1 MKLRVI
7 TNSAPSIAPNITE
20 IRQTSPTTIFV
31 SWKPLTLSE
40 ARGFITFYI
49 IEYYPS
55 PNNKKRQAPSDIMRV
70 SVSADSSSTTIDG
83 LDENLNY
90 FVQVSASTSAGGG
103 VVSSPQVVNLLRGI
117 GMYTVIQKID
127 YYKIA
132 MQVAVMAWW

>member
-1 MKLRVI
+1 MI
-7 TNSAPSIAPNITE
+7 
-20 IRQTSPTTIFV
+20 

-55 PNNKKRQAPSDIMRV
+55 LNNKKRQVPSDIMRV
-70 SVSADSSSTTIDG
+70 NVSADSSSATIDG

-103 VVSSPQVVNLLRGI
+103 VVSSPQVVKSLRGEHFNQL
-117 GMYTVIQKID
+117 MSHQH
-127 YYKIA
+127 YYVNA
-132 MQVAVMAWW
+132 RW